1 MPDYELYWWLTWRQ
15 FLVWWVRG
23 RLLFISTTICQSFA
37 AIFLRPHQRAGWQH
51 SVQLP
56 RSSKRRVGLHLALSG
71 ARGTSGSGAATR
83 ASFTSV
89 KKRVR
94 HKFGADSTKQRST
107 RPKIIRIWNNL
118 VQNPYF
124 WSILMT
130 KMVSAQLGS
139 NFQPLSS
146 KQNNDSMNLS
156 KMGPSD

>member
-1 MPDYELYWWLTWRQ
+1 MGSAWLANSWLTRRQ
-15 FLVWWVRG
+15 FLVWRVRG

-107 RPKIIRIWNNL
+107 RPKNVTHL
-118 VQNPYF
+118 KQF
-124 WSILMT
+124 GSKSILMT
-130 KMVSAQLGS
+130 KMASARLGS

-146 KQNNDSMNLS
+146 KQNNNDSMNLS